1 MNHFWEM
8 SSTRKC
14 RSDEGSDTLQRDNY
28 FFFVFLSLVA
38 VYRNTAVSTYL
49 PIGVITVAISYSTHC
64 NNFIAAPREFAKP
77 GGRGGLACRK
87 TIVVTV
93 TVISNGV
100 EIAITT
106 GTYIGYTVYVQ
117 YVCTAVVLSVNVP
130 LHYAG
135 KSLKKH
141 YRHFMHLFFF
151 PSKSRWTYYRSA
163 YVGIWRYR
171 DFQGFIMEFCRIFCH
186 TYVILSCRTYF
197 FLDFLMLIDF
207 LMLENFIFNNTKKS
221 YHYVF

>member
-14 RSDEGSDTLQRDNY
+14 RSDEGSGTLRRDNY
-28 FFFVFLSLVA
+28 FFVFLSLLIA
-38 VYRNTAVSTYL
+38 VYRTRLFLPTYL

-64 NNFIAAPREFAKP
+64 NNFIAAPREFAKQP

-106 GTYIGYTVYVQ
+106 GTYVGYTVYVRTVRMYRRRYLAWTYLSITQ
-117 YVCTAVVLSVNVP
+117 ERARRNITVTSCTC
-130 LHYAG
+130 
-135 KSLKKH
+135 
-141 YRHFMHLFFF
+141 FFF
-151 PSKSRWTYYRSA
+151 QNSRWLYCWSA
-163 YVGIWRYR
+163 YVGI
-171 DFQGFIMEFCRIFCH
+171 
-186 TYVILSCRTYF
+186 YVN
-197 FLDFLMLIDF
+197 MQ
-207 LMLENFIFNNTKKS
+207 IFNVLLCNS
-221 YHYVF
+221 VEFFVVFTFEFVFFDVRKFYF